1 MNRSSEYDARGLAE
15 RVRIGWYREVAVK
28 KKASQKI
35 RSMLIARLAIAR
47 QFQRCVT
54 ESTGDG
60 HVLILI
66 VAPHR
71 GSRGRGLYAA
81 GHLARP
87 ARSRHRAARYL
98 LALVAVDLL
107 RLRHAQNEAGYHS

>member
-15 RVRIGWYREVAVK
+15 LVRIGWYREVAVK

-47 QFQRCVT
+47 QFQRCVI

-60 HVLILI
+60 HVLM

-71 GSRGRGLYAA
+71 GSRG
-81 GHLARP
+81 
-87 ARSRHRAARYL
+87 RSRHRAARYL

-107 RLRHAQNEAGYHS
+107 RLRHAQNEAGYHC